1 MNQDNLTSLEEALG
15 YRFQRSD
22 LLRLA
27 LTHSSYAGNSS
38 STGSS
43 SSDASSTE
51 DNEQLEFLG
60 DSILSFVV
68 TAELVRRFPQFRE
81 GALTKLRAHL
91 VSEIHLAEISRRL
104 RIGEH
109 LLLGRGEEK
118 SGGRS
123 KASRLCDG
131 LEAVIAAVYLDG
143 GIDPVRRLVLESIL
157 CPEIERLNVQGDSW
171 TITDFK
177 SALQELIQAHSQQ
190 SLSYVVVGEE
200 GPDHQKSF
208 TVEVRLLDS
217 RRPGSPVLVRSAVGP
232 TKKKAEQDAA
242 RQVFEELRET
252 AVRGSLPD
260 TAPERSEAGNA
271 GAGK

>member
-27 LTHSSYAGNSS
+27 LTHSSHAANSA
-38 STGSS
+38 STGSPS
-43 SSDASSTE
+43 IGPSSTE

-68 TAELVRRFPQFRE
+68 TSELLRRFPQFRE

-91 VSEIHLAEISRRL
+91 VSETHLAEISRRL
-104 RIGEH
+104 QIGEH

-118 SGGRS
+118 SGGRN

-143 GIDPVRRLVLESIL
+143 GIEPVRRLVLESIV

-171 TITDFK
+171 TVTDFK
-177 SALQELIQAHSQQ
+177 SALQELIQADSQK
-190 SLSYVVVGEE
+190 SISYVVVGEE

-217 RRPGSPVLVRSAVGP
+217 RTPGSPVLVRSAVGP

-242 RQVFEELRET
+242 RQVFEALRQP
-252 AVRGSLPD
+252 ALPGNLPD
-260 TAPERSEAGNA
+260 TTPEASEAENA
-271 GAGK
+271 EAGK